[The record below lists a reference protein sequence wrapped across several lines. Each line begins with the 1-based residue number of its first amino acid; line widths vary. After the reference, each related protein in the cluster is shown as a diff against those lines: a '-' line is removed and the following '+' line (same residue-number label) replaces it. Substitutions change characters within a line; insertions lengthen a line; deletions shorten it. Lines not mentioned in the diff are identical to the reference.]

1 MIRLPRPRAR
11 SLLPLLALPILLAAA
26 DAPAPL
32 SDKAMKE
39 LTGRTAGTPT
49 SCVSMRRIQS
59 TRIVDETAV
68 IYKESSRRW
77 YVNQLDHGRCALL
90 RPNRVLITQRSTS
103 QLCSNDL
110 VTIAEQVSPITYG
123 ACSFG
128 EFVPYTK

>member
-39 LTGRTAGTPT
+39 LAGRTAGTPI
-49 SCVSMRRIQS
+49 SCLPFRRVQS

-90 RPNRVLITQRSTS
+90 KPNRVLVTRGTTS
-103 QLCSNDL
+103 QFCSNDL